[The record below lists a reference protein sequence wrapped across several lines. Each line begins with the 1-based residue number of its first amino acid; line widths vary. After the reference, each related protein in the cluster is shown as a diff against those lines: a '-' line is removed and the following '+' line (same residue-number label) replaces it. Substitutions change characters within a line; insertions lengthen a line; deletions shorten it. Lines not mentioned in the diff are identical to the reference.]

1 MRPTTVA
8 VVGALTLVPCLWA
21 APRPVVGQAPPRPA
35 AQTPVFEVDPA
46 WPKPLP
52 NNWVLG
58 QAPSVFVDARDHVW
72 LVTRLRT
79 LDKTE
84 IAASLT
90 LPTAEC
96 CVAAPPVIEFDAVG
110 NVVQAWGGPGQGYEW
125 PDNEHGIFVDH
136 KSNVWIGGNGAGD
149 RHILKFTQ
157 DGKFLLQIGHKLQ
170 SPATKVASSNDTVNL
185 NSPAGISVHAP
196 TNEVFVADGYGN
208 RRIIVFDAETGAYKR
223 HWGAYGKRPDDAAS
237 RERTYKGPPPEQFNL
252 LHGLRI
258 SNDGLVYV
266 ADRYNSRI
274 QVFRLDGTFV
284 KEAFIARETLDS
296 RGTASDISFS
306 ADPTQRYLY
315 VVDAA
320 NYKVR
325 ILDRQTLE
333 ILSSFGRLGYYA
345 GQWKWVHGIA
355 TDSKGNIYTS
365 ESQGNRVQKFTLKSA
380 PATR

>member
-1 MRPTTVA
+1 
-8 VVGALTLVPCLWA
+8 
-21 APRPVVGQAPPRPA
+21 
-35 AQTPVFEVDPA
+35 
-46 WPKPLP
+46 
-52 NNWVLG
+52 
-58 QAPSVFVDARDHVW
+58 
-72 LVTRLRT
+72 
-79 LDKTE
+79 
-84 IAASLT
+84 
-90 LPTAEC
+90 
-96 CVAAPPVIEFDAVG
+96 
-110 NVVQAWGGPGQGYEW
+110 
-125 PDNEHGIFVDH
+125 
-136 KSNVWIGGNGAGD
+136 
-149 RHILKFTQ
+149 
-157 DGKFLLQIGHKLQ
+157 
-170 SPATKVASSNDTVNL
+170 VNL

-208 RRIIVFDAETGAYKR
+208 RRIIVFDADTGAYKR

-306 ADPTQRYLY
+306 ADPAQRYLY